1 MQLQDQTHQAIIIG
15 AKMWESKRGIGSW
28 RRLDGGQKRRA
39 GKAEMATVAEEPS
52 HLSLSLSRT
61 RKLTHTSSFPAGATA
76 HRELVDE
83 EELELGSS
91 GWGARRW
98 DGRNV

>member
-52 HLSLSLSRT
+52 HLSLSRT

-83 EELELGSS
+83 EEAQEH
-91 GWGARRW
+91 
-98 DGRNV
+98 

>member
-1 MQLQDQTHQAIIIG
+1 MEAKRDEQGKQRWRLLQKNQAT
-15 AKMWESKRGIGSW
+15 S
-28 RRLDGGQKRRA
+28 
-39 GKAEMATVAEEPS
+39 
-52 HLSLSLSRT
+52 LSLSLSRT

-83 EELELGSS
+83 EEGEDEELGSS
-91 GWGARRW
+91 GWGGRRW